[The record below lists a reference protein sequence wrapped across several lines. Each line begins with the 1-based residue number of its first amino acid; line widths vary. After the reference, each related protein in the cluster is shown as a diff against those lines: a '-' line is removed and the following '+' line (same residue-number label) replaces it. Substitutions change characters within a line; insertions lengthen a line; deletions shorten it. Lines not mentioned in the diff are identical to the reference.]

1 VQKAGPR
8 KLILFSH
15 HQPFSRLDKQG
26 PSLQTALAD
35 LFQKKGITAWYWGH
49 EHDCIIY
56 DKHPKF
62 ALLGRCIGH
71 GGIPSPRKT
80 EVMNAHDDVRLDG
93 IAWKRLSASPDAPA
107 CLVLDGNNPLVQGEE
122 KKFGPHGYLTLE
134 FDGPNLIER
143 VHLPDSTEIFK
154 RQVP

>member
-49 EHDCIIY
+49 EQIAS
-56 DKHPKF
+56 F
-62 ALLGRCIGH
+62 TTSTRSSRC
-71 GGIPSPRKT
+71 
-80 EVMNAHDDVRLDG
+80 
-93 IAWKRLSASPDAPA
+93 SAAASATA
-107 CLVLDGNNPLVQGEE
+107 AFL
-122 KKFGPHGYLTLE
+122 
-134 FDGPNLIER
+134 R
-143 VHLPDSTEIFK
+143 
-154 RQVP
+154 RARRR

>member
-1 VQKAGPR
+1 
-8 KLILFSH
+8 
-15 HQPFSRLDKQG
+15 
-26 PSLQTALAD
+26 
-35 LFQKKGITAWYWGH
+35 
-49 EHDCIIY
+49 
-56 DKHPKF
+56 
-62 ALLGRCIGH
+62 
-71 GGIPSPRKT
+71 
-80 EVMNAHDDVRLDG
+80 MNAHDDVRLDG

-107 CLVLDGNNPLVQGEE
+107 CLVLVGHNPLVQGEE